1 MFPNSKYCDVIKY
14 GQYIMSYEIE
24 SCNRCYRNDLT
35 EYVSF
40 KNIKLCLKCINSIN
54 KIKPTPI
61 PLVTMMQNMYMKNDY
76 INEIIDNFKII
87 DRVSPKEFKVII
99 NNSIRILHYKEIM
112 DKYWDCLSFCDK
124 EYIVNLD

>member
-24 SCNRCYRNDLT
+24 SCNRCYRNDLK

-40 KNIKLCLKCINSIN
+40 KNIKLCLKCIDSIN

-61 PLVTMMQNMYMKNDY
+61 PLVTMKQNIYMKNDY
-76 INEIIDNFKII
+76 LNEIRDNFKII
-87 DRVSPKEFKVII
+87 DRVSPKEFKVMI
-99 NNSIRILHYKEIM
+99 NDNIRILHYKEIM
-112 DKYWDCLSFCDK
+112 EKYWDCLSFCDK